1 MLRPPRAA
9 AELWRSLSRNQR
21 VNGQVLVQLLWAL
34 RNEAGPELEA
44 LAVGDSPGP
53 RGRSRG
59 GSCSSVWSSGVRGFV
74 LELSVCGA
82 PGPEPSSLFCRP
94 LGPSGRC
101 WLCLAAWVPLGAST
115 HTSCSCWSRSYTGW
129 RGVCAPRTP
138 LRCRPHG
145 TEGPRTATS
154 GEGQAPGRS
163 GGWASAL
170 LTLPPCRRPCSCAVE
185 ALKALLTGDGGR
197 MVVTCME
204 QAGGWRRLVGAHTH
218 LEGVLLL
225 ARCCGQGGGG
235 WGVTG

>member
-1 MLRPPRAA
+1 MAAPPQSGPQVSAA
-9 AELWRSLSRNQR
+9 LSASSRC
-21 VNGQVLVQLLWAL
+21 
-34 RNEAGPELEA
+34 AGHQGL
-44 LAVGDSPGP
+44 SP
-53 RGRSRG
+53 
-59 GSCSSVWSSGVRGFV
+59 
-74 LELSVCGA
+74 A
-82 PGPEPSSLFCRP
+82 PGPEPGSLFCRP

-129 RGVCAPRTP
+129 RGVCAPQTP

-145 TEGPRTATS
+145 TEGPRTATP
-154 GEGQAPGRS
+154 GEGHAPGRS
-163 GGWASAL
+163 RGWASAL
-170 LTLPPCRRPCSCAVE
+170 RTLTPCRPPRSCAVE

-225 ARCCGQGGGG
+225 ARCWGQGAGVAVRGSLAAAGQRTPVSAPPQCHGGPR
-235 WGVTG
+235 